1 MEMKKI
7 LLDTNCYAGYLT
19 GDEKVLDVIG
29 MAETVYLSVIVIGEL
44 FAGFKGGTREQDN
57 KRFLEAFISKLKVEI
72 LEVNIE
78 TSEVYAER
86 KNMLKRSGN
95 PIPINDLWIASQAI
109 ENGIVVVTYDKHFR
123 MIPGLRIWDEL

>member
-1 MEMKKI
+1 MKKI

-44 FAGFKGGTREQDN
+44 FAGFKGGTREQNN

-78 TSEVYAER
+78 TSEVYAET
-86 KNMLKRSGN
+86 KNMLRRSGN
-95 PIPINDLWIASQAI
+95 PIPTNDLWIASQAI

>member
-7 LLDTNCYAGYLT
+7 LLDTNCYARYLT

-78 TSEVYAER
+78 TSEVYAET